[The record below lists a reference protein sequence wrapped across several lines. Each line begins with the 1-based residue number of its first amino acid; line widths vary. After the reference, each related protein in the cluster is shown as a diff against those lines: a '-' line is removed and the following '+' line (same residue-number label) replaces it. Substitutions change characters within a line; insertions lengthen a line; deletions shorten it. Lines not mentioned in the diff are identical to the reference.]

1 MRIIAACILAVTLGL
16 PASNALPVDWVPS
29 PGPSPLV
36 GVGYTHDDGGAL
48 IVICDTSKKLMS
60 FALKEPRA
68 SWHKGDT
75 MKVQTR
81 ADDGT
86 QMQPSTGQVIGPQEI
101 VVGEEFN
108 VGPFR
113 HGQGHDFL
121 FYGRRRLCTRV
132 AGVEFQ
138 TGDDTSPR
146 SVWRSLVTADRYR
159 GSFFRAAQ
167 RRISRRIVEL
177 LGTGL

>member
-1 MRIIAACILAVTLGL
+1 MRIIAACALVLMFGL
-16 PASNALPVDWVPS
+16 PASNAFAVDWVAW

-68 SWHKGDT
+68 SWQKGDT

-101 VVGEEFN
+101 IVGEELTWDLSVMGKGTQFFFTG
-108 VGPFR
+108 VG
-113 HGQGHDFL
+113 G
-121 FYGRRRLCTRV
+121 YARV
-132 AGVEFQ
+132 WPVSNFKEATAPVLAAC
-138 TGDDTSPR
+138 DDH
-146 SVWRSLVTADRYR
+146 W
-159 GSFFRAAQ
+159 
-167 RRISRRIVEL
+167 
-177 LGTGL
+177 